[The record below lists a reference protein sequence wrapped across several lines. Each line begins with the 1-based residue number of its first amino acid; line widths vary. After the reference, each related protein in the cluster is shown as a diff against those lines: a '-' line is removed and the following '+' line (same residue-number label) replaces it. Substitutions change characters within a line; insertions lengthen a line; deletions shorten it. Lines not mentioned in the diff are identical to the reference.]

1 MSTVQVQK
9 ESGRWSVEGGK
20 PRGTL
25 AALVRHTLSLQ
36 TRGILIWGFVVGLY
50 SAAIVA
56 SYKTFGSP
64 AQIEQIMQAYPE
76 DLLEAFGMTDM
87 TSVEG
92 YLDGQIFILAPLA
105 LAFFT
110 ILAAANAIAGAEERG
125 SIDVLL
131 GNPLPRWQLVVG
143 NFVATALSLLGIL
156 AIAGLMSWVTATL
169 MDIDLSFGNTVEGF
183 LNLWPISLAFGG
195 LAMLC
200 SALFHRRALAI
211 AIPGFVLFAMYLL
224 NTLGNISE
232 DLEDYQPASAFHYYG
247 SAVLDGIDWADFV
260 GLTAVAVFLVLLA
273 VLAFRRREIYT

>member
-1 MSTVQVQK
+1 MSAVQVRK
-9 ESGRWSVEGGK
+9 EGGRWKVEGGK

-25 AALVRHTLSLQ
+25 TALIRHTLSLQ
-36 TRGILIWGFVVGLY
+36 TRSILIWGFVVGLY

-56 SYKTFGSP
+56 SYKTFGDP

-110 ILAAANAIAGAEERG
+110 ILAAASAIAGSEERG
-125 SIDVLL
+125 TIDVLL

-143 NFVATALSLLGIL
+143 NFVATAISLLGIL
-156 AIAGLMSWVTATL
+156 VVAGLMTWVTAAL
-169 MDIDLSFGNTVEGF
+169 MDIDLSARATAEGF

-200 SALFHRRALAI
+200 SALFHRRVLAI

-232 DLEDYQPASAFHYYG
+232 DIEDYQPFSAFHYYG
-247 SAVLDGIDWADFV
+247 SAVLDGIDWVDFV
-260 GLTAVAVFLVLLA
+260 GLSGVAVLLVALA
-273 VLAFRRREIYT
+273 ILVFRRREIYT